1 MDANSRTPTGTS
13 KPNAHGIA
21 AEPDRVPT
29 KIAVSLYGLL
39 ALTAIVSA
47 IVVFVFFRV
56 LQKGAERV
64 DRAEI
69 AEAGLERPPDTLPPA
84 PRLQIHAVANWNAY
98 RNAENDRLS
107 SYGWL
112 NRDSG
117 AVHIPVD
124 RAMQLVLERGVGPL
138 PPAAVTIPQAPEA
151 GGRRPE
157 AEGRALEDRKQ

>member
-1 MDANSRTPTGTS
+1 MDANRPTNTS

-21 AEPDRVPT
+21 AEPDRVPS
-29 KIAVSLYGLL
+29 KIAISLFGLL
-39 ALTAIVSA
+39 AITAIVAA
-47 IVVFVFFRV
+47 IIVLVFFRV
-56 LQKGAERV
+56 LEKRAENV
-64 DRAEI
+64 DRASI

-98 RNAENDRLS
+98 RNAENTRLS

-124 RAMQLVLERGVGPL
+124 RSMELVLDRGIGPL
-138 PPAAVTIPQAPEA
+138 PPAAVTIPQAQTQEA
-151 GGRRPE
+151 GGRKQE
-157 AEGRALEDRKQ
+157 EGKQ